1 MRPLHIF
8 YLGWGCMTFP
18 IFIEAGFMM
27 ALAFT
32 GFGLIMAAA
41 AKWFD
46 EYG

>member
-1 MRPLHIF
+1 MRPLHMF
-8 YLGWGCMTFP
+8 YIGWGCMTFP

-41 AKWFD
+41 AKWVG